1 MAIAPNGRAVPG
13 PDRHLMVTSR
23 LRDRRHTLGLTQK
36 QVVTR
41 LVSLGVSSTNK
52 SLSSLEHGAGIDVGK
67 LPELAAA
74 LECTVTYLLGL
85 TDDPLRWEPDRWAR
99 WRGRPPRAG
108 QGRPAGDAEPATA
121 PGLAVEPATDRASA
135 AAEHATA
142 GEDTD
147 RVGWILGPYA
157 GEGRPGR

>member
-1 MAIAPNGRAVPG
+1 MAIAPDGRVVPG

-52 SLSSLEHGAGIDVGK
+52 SLSSLEHGAGVDVGK

-85 TDDPLRWEPDRWAR
+85 TDDPHSWQPDGSAR
-99 WRGRPPRAG
+99 WRTRPPRV
-108 QGRPAGDAEPATA
+108 RPSRSSPDPPPPA
-121 PGLAVEPATDRASA
+121 PASSA
-135 AAEHATA
+135 ADRSWAPADAA
-142 GEDTD
+142 GRDEE
-147 RVGWILGPYA
+147 RSNAGWILGPY
-157 GEGRPGR
+157 GQDS

>member
-1 MAIAPNGRAVPG
+1 MATAPDGRVIPG

-85 TDDPLRWEPDRWAR
+85 TDDPRSWQPDGSAR
-99 WRGRPPRAG
+99 WRTRPPRVRPSRAVPDPPPAVSDAADAG
-108 QGRPAGDAEPATA
+108 WAPAG
-121 PGLAVEPATDRASA
+121 LADNEDDR
-135 AAEHATA
+135 HA
-142 GEDTD
+142 
-147 RVGWILGPYA
+147 GWILGPY
-157 GEGRPGR
+157 GQDPGPGRFLRPDR